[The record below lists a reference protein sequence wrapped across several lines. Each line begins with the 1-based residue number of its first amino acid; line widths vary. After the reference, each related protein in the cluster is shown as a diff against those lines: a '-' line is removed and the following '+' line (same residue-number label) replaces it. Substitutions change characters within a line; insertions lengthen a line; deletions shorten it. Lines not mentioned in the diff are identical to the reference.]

1 MKAIVKRCYEPVGR
15 LKDIPNDL
23 KALQKIVG
31 GYIKTVTFNIFFFT
45 ESDDVGLQRV
55 PEFVIICDEEGLI
68 KRKPENCTVLNTSF
82 VGTIIA
88 VGVDGD
94 EFTDCPISLD
104 TWERLI
110 S

>member
-1 MKAIVKRCYEPVGR
+1 MKVIIKRCYEPVGR
-15 LKDIPNDL
+15 VQDIPNDL

-31 GYIKTVTFNIFFFT
+31 GYIETVMVNSFFMT
-45 ESDDVGLQRV
+45 DSDDIGIQKV
-55 PEFVIICDEEGLI
+55 PEFVVICDEEGLI
-68 KRKPENCTVLNTSF
+68 KHKPKNCTVLDTSF

-94 EFTDCPISLD
+94 EFADCPISLD